1 MKRAFNMKKKAF
13 VIIFK
18 ALSLKD
24 TEATFLED
32 ESPTFLVSN
41 IVQRRKKTNS
51 LCELENYIKNCKA
64 EFLKST

>member
-1 MKRAFNMKKKAF
+1 MKKKAF

-18 ALSLKD
+18 GLSLKD
-24 TEATFLED
+24 TETTFLED

-51 LCELENYIKNCKA
+51 LCELENYIKNSKA
-64 EFLKST
+64 KISKIHLNCN